1 MAPFSWKKEPPRN
14 PGRFKE
20 ILKAFRTYYETAE
33 LENVTDPNLIFD
45 LRVKLD
51 TQDWYTEDDV
61 NAVARLVHEGGKQ
74 SALDKIL
81 VPIASNILSRY
92 REAKRRFQ
100 EAEASSAS
108 QAAAKDEMESLQ
120 LFKKDMG
127 SYVRL
132 YGFLS
137 QIFPYGNTALEKR
150 ALLYRLLER
159 LLTFDREI
167 ESVDL
172 SALELTHHTLKSLQ
186 PPKMSLGYGDPLKP
200 SGPGEGMVRDRH
212 KETLEAI
219 LRAINEVFAG
229 EIDPKD
235 QLVYVNDVIK
245 GKLLDCEI
253 LVQQAIANTKE
264 QFAASPD
271 LDRLLKD
278 AILDALSSF
287 TDMSK
292 QALES
297 AQVFEDLKSVLL
309 GPASLYEAL
318 RGRAEQ
324 QTGGDVEG

>member
-186 PPKMSLGYGDPLKP
+186 PPKMSLGYGAPLKP

-297 AQVFEDLKSVLL
+297 VQVFEDLKGVLL
-309 GPASLYEAL
+309 GPAGLYEAL

-324 QTGGDVEG
+324 QTGGDVKG